1 MELLL
6 KFKIMKEDM
15 ELSIKI
21 HKLRKELKKLKKE
34 EMESSIKIQ
43 KINKELKKLK
53 KWIKPYSQKKSQNA
67 KSKRVNKKKDTDML
81 KIQ

>member
-21 HKLRKELKKLKKE
+21 HKLRKELKKE
-34 EMESSIKIQ
+34 EMELSIKIQ
-43 KINKELKKLK
+43 KLDKELNKLK

-67 KSKRVNKKKDTDML
+67 KSKRVNKKKDTCS
-81 KIQ
+81 